1 MAKPLVSEKA
11 EMAALNVNFLQ
22 PEALAASAD
31 KAIVMEF
38 DGPSSEGALIVYAE
52 GSSATYKHL
61 VARW

>member
-1 MAKPLVSEKA
+1 
-11 EMAALNVNFLQ
+11 MAALNVNFLQ